1 MVKEIFTRWGVPDFV
16 LSDRGPQFV
25 SETFSETCK
34 GWNLKQKF
42 TTAYHPQTNFTER
55 VNRTLKT
62 MIASY
67 EGLQH
72 HHWDQ
77 QLHEF
82 RFALNSSV
90 QESTG
95 VTPAELN
102 LNRLLRGP
110 LDLELPP
117 QEIAPDNSMYN
128 NIVQLQYLKDLVA
141 KNLYKARLRQKR
153 NYDCIRREFS
163 FKVNERVWMRSHPLS
178 KAERKFSAK
187 LAPKWQGPSELLV
200 GWIL

>member
-1 MVKEIFTRWGVPDFV
+1 
-16 LSDRGPQFV
+16 
-25 SETFSETCK
+25 
-34 GWNLKQKF
+34 
-42 TTAYHPQTNFTER
+42 
-55 VNRTLKT
+55 

-67 EGLQH
+67 VGLHH

-77 QLHEF
+77 HLHEF

-110 LDLELPP
+110 LDMVLQP
-117 QEIAPDNSMYN
+117 QDIAPDNSMYN
-128 NIVQLQYLKDLVA
+128 NVVQLQDLKDLVA

-153 NYDCIRREFS
+153 NYDRKRRELS
-163 FKVNERVWMRSHPLS
+163 FKVNDRVWMRSHPLS

-187 LAPKWQGPSELLV
+187 LAPKWQGPYRIIRRMGPLNYQVVQEKQERIYELHTSPNSEFV
-200 GWIL
+200 ILPLNN